1 MIHPLADEIR
11 YVEESYRAGKL
22 SVGERDYLIT
32 EIKDVRAAQE
42 CADNEEMIR
51 DIVALCEVVLAIP

>member
-22 SVGERDYLIT
+22 SIGERDYLIT
-32 EIKDVRAAQE
+32 EIKEVRAAQE
-42 CADNEEMIR
+42 CAENEEMVR
-51 DIVALCEVVLAIP
+51 ELVQLCEVVLAIP